1 MSDDY
6 VQQMLEYIMGTQQAG
21 VIPVVPA
28 DPRDDQTAAQRMNY
42 NQDWLSV
49 QADSSAAALAGP
61 SAYNRD
67 AFRPT
72 STYSIVDTPGY
83 QQLMAYAARGTNT
96 PEGFIAQEI
105 MSGGTASSAIAA
117 LQQNY
122 TRAAADG
129 TLDAPENAVLRAIPM
144 GVPDQFDGTITP
156 DWGGLTQRMTDVEQA
171 YMTDPSASP
180 GGGYLDPET
189 GEMIDIGQRRT
200 IIGPDG
206 RPTLVDVETEPS
218 EQSQW
223 FTDQGLSQP
232 SEQYTPGDLLPPEWS
247 DNEQQSFAMQQ
258 AMMDLFNAE
267 AHPESFNPPDTSSGK
282 DQYANTAPTFD
293 KGGGAV
299 EGTGFLADQPLDL
312 NESRVERA
320 KGEPGDPMSYTTAPL
335 ATGSP
340 VEMAIAAGK
349 ALPGAA
355 QAAGSWWGQHGGSA
369 VDTILGA
376 AGGLWNAYQGQED
389 PRSQMAG
396 QYTGGQPSTWDP
408 NGAAEQ
414 DWLAQVAAQ
423 GQGGT
428 SVEGFMGVGGP
439 QQLDPQ
445 TVAMVNLMA
454 QSTLD
459 QAGPS
464 GGFGRS
470 RMLPQDKML
479 GGTEPP
485 PPPAPGTVDW
495 SQAIPGAQYNE
506 PGAMGPPMP
515 GGGIPPGADQ
525 RTSDFEAQRAA
536 QFALPFLSSARTGPE
551 PSEAVPPPNA
561 LDSPAWQA
569 LLQQSL
575 DLHRQ
580 RTGPEPSEGAPVNP
594 PGVLGIGDWMN
605 QMVLHPQA
613 QPSPPGP
620 AMNAS
625 GRTGPEPSE
634 GTPPE
639 NALNSLAW
647 QELLQRSRD
656 LSDQR
661 TGPEPSEGVRNA
673 PPSVPV
679 PSQGLGGFGAPAP
692 YGPGEQWRAQL
703 NQSTP
708 QTGVDYELPSGV
720 PINRPTTDQMVAMLM
735 GVNGARNTST
745 RTGAEPSEA
754 PASSQAGWDRANARR
769 RANEDAIA
777 GGAVSSGLGFV
788 NKGDDANTLM
798 GMAMSQPGKQPSWWE
813 QNMHPSWWQEATGR
827 GVGGDDNDQQTRV
840 SGSRRSQKS
849 GDKGGQRPRMTSYKP
864 PQRQTAELS
873 RWRSDTQAAINS
885 RRRDQQQNYGA
896 DFGRAAAIA
905 YMLGQQGVTPLSTQT
920 AARRAVVQ

>member
-28 DPRDDQTAAQRMNY
+28 DPKDDQTAAQRMNY

-61 SAYNRD
+61 SAYNRN

-144 GVPDQFDGTITP
+144 GAPDQFDGTVTP

-171 YMTDPSASP
+171 YMTDPSS
-180 GGGYLDPET
+180 GGGGQYFDPET

-206 RPTLVDVETEPS
+206 QPVLVDVETEPS

-258 AMMDLFNAE
+258 AMMDLFNAD
-267 AHPESFNPPDTSSGK
+267 AHPETYNPPDTTSGK
-282 DQYANTAPTFD
+282 DQYADPAAAYD
-293 KGGGAV
+293 KAGQFA
-299 EGTGFLADQPLDL
+299 EGTGFLEGQPLDL
-312 NESRVERA
+312 NGDRVERA
-320 KGEPGDPMSYTTAPL
+320 PGVPGDPMSYSAAPL

-369 VDTILGA
+369 VDSILGA
-376 AGGLWNAYQGQED
+376 AGGLWNAYQGGED
-389 PRSQMAG
+389 PRSQAAG

-408 NGAAEQ
+408 NGEFERN
-414 DWLAQVAAQ
+414 WLDQVTQQ
-423 GQGGT
+423 GQGGS

-445 TVAMVNLMA
+445 TIAMVNLMA
-454 QSTLD
+454 QSTLA
-459 QAGPS
+459 QSKMAP
-464 GGFGRS
+464 GGA
-470 RMLPQDKML
+470 Q
-479 GGTEPP
+479 PP

-495 SQAIPGAQYNE
+495 SQAIPGAQYNA

-515 GGGIPPGADQ
+515 GQGVPPGADQ
-525 RTSDFEAQRAA
+525 RVDDFEAQRAA

-561 LDSPAWQA
+561 LDSPAWQQ
-569 LLQQSL
+569 LLQASRDKSGAMAQNA
-575 DLHRQ
+575 
-580 RTGPEPSEGAPVNP
+580 APVDANT
-594 PGVLGIGDWMN
+594 LAMMQ
-605 QMVLHPQA
+605 QMLAPTAANV
-613 QPSPPGP
+613 
-620 AMNAS
+620 S
-625 GRTGPEPSE
+625 GRTGAEPSE
-634 GTPPE
+634 
-639 NALNSLAW
+639 A
-647 QELLQRSRD
+647 
-656 LSDQR
+656 
-661 TGPEPSEGVRNA
+661 VRNA
-673 PPSVPV
+673 PPPSVPV

-708 QTGVDYELPSGV
+708 QTGVDYELPTGV

-735 GVNGARNTST
+735 GVDGARNTST

-754 PASSQAGWDRANARR
+754 PASSQAGWDRMLAQRQALD
-769 RANEDAIA
+769 EAIR

-788 NKGDDANTLM
+788 NKGNDSNTLM
-798 GMAMSQPGKQPSWWE
+798 GMAMSQPEKQPSWWE

-827 GVGGDDNDQQTRV
+827 GAGGGNDDNDQQTRV
-840 SGSRRSQKS
+840 SSRSQRSGGKGGQRS
-849 GDKGGQRPRMTSYKP
+849 GDGGGQRPRMTSYKP

-920 AARRAVVQ
+920 AARRAVVK